1 MGVFLI
7 SVDLINNTKTGNYD
21 DLLDL
26 ITHLSAHDNARQVT
40 RNVIV
45 FESTRETAEIRQAVD
60 AFLRNLKISGEI
72 SKYHFILSKV
82 SELEF
87 KSKEE
92 NFLKTIKQTNR
103 V

>member
-7 SVDLINNTKTGNYD
+7 SVDLINNTKTSNYD

-26 ITHLSAHDNARQVT
+26 ITHLSAHDKARQVT

-45 FESTRETAEIRQAVD
+45 FESLWETAEIRQAAD
-60 AFLRNLKISGEI
+60 AFLRGLKISGEI
-72 SKYHFILSKV
+72 SKYHFVLSKV

-87 KSKEE
+87 KSKEA
-92 NFLKTIKQTNR
+92 NFLKRIKQTNR

>member
-7 SVDLINNTKTGNYD
+7 SVDLINNTKTSNYD

-26 ITHLSAHDNARQVT
+26 ITHLSVQGKARQVT

-45 FESTRETAEIRQAVD
+45 FESSRETAEIRQAAD
-60 AFLRNLKISGEI
+60 PFLRNLKISGEI

-92 NFLKTIKQTNR
+92 NFLKTIKQTNH

>member
-1 MGVFLI
+1 MSVFLI
-7 SVDLINNTKTGNYD
+7 SVDLINNTKTSNYD

-26 ITHLSAHDNARQVT
+26 ITHLSEHDNARQVT

-45 FESTRETAEIRQAVD
+45 FESNRETAEIRKAAD
-60 AFLRNLKISGEI
+60 AFLRSLKISGEI
-72 SKYHFILSKV
+72 AKYHFVLSKV

-92 NFLKTIKQTNR
+92 HFLKMIKQTNQ